1 MYCLVSQSPQSV
13 SDADDECIKN
23 HEEAAT
29 AVSGTIN
36 ENLKGRSPE
45 PPLLHIRTCLKGSQA
60 K

>member
-1 MYCLVSQSPQSV
+1 MYCLVSPPQFV
-13 SDADDECIKN
+13 SDDDECIKN
-23 HEEAAT
+23 QDNQHEE
-29 AVSGTIN
+29 VSGTKSN

>member
-1 MYCLVSQSPQSV
+1 MYRLVSPTV
-13 SDADDECIKN
+13 SDDECIKN
-23 HEEAAT
+23 QENRN
-29 AVSGTIN
+29 SSS